1 MKYIHL
7 AISGTILLVWLIF
20 GNYPGPAG
28 LPVPALGNFFHP
40 QKGFWHNSRPKLS
53 ERKGTK
59 SLEINHPL
67 AKGSVHFDEL
77 GVPHIFA
84 PDMESLAFLQGYVSA
99 ADRLWQMDI
108 STRATEGRLSEVL
121 GARTLARDSMQIR
134 KGFRQAAQNETDT
147 MAIHFPEDL
156 SILEAYAAGVNT
168 WIDLLEPEEYPVEY
182 KILDH
187 APLRWSPYRT
197 ALLMKGMSQSLS
209 SRYTDAAADRTK
221 KDLGEDV
228 FNAFYPSYFPADSPI
243 VPDDGRYKK
252 AARVPNSVQGAKAQV
267 QSEFTSTSLLLKTP
281 PAPATAP
288 LLFEKEKDKSETYSG
303 VYDASSEDPNA
314 YDAVS
319 TEPYTLMPAHPNN
332 GSNNWVVAA
341 NRSNTRHPI
350 LASDPHLSLT
360 LPSIWYEIQ
369 ITIPGVNARG
379 VSLPG
384 APGIIMGFNDHVA
397 YGETNVGH
405 DVTDWFKI
413 EWTDDART
421 HYLLDGK
428 KTPARIIVD
437 TLLLKGAAPLIIKT
451 PWTVFG
457 PVPFSEGPYANHA
470 MRYLGH
476 DAPGKSVRPHTM
488 AGTFLGLMR
497 AKNYD
502 DYVQALKGYIDPAQ
516 NFIFAHKDG
525 DIAIRPNG
533 GFPIRAPGQTGRFTT
548 QGNTMANNWR
558 GYVPFAERPVHKN
571 PSRGFVSSAN
581 QTTTGPSYPYPYI
594 GNFHEYRGRFINRYL
609 ARETTMNQRKMKD
622 LQLSSHSLFAEELT
636 PLLIARINRSALT
649 KEGHELLRLISEW
662 DYRCEGESRAAT
674 LFEMWR
680 TKVYKLTFD
689 EMPADSGYLR
699 PETWKLTEL
708 MRKDARN
715 TIFDIQSTTNF
726 KETAATLTQRA
737 FDEIEEELNGK
748 QPETWA
754 DHRNTYVRHL
764 GAIPGFGSDMIRT
777 GGSSFAPRAL
787 SSGHGASWRMV
798 VELGPEPRAWGTLPG
813 GASGDPASEFY
824 DNCLSDWENGRY
836 HELIRWKDKEEAARK
851 ATSSWMFSPNSTTRG
866 TESELPLL
874 PLSYGLGRSEF

>member
-7 AISGTILLVWLIF
+7 AISGTILLVWIIF

-53 ERKGTK
+53 ERKGTR
-59 SLEINHPL
+59 SLELNHPL

-84 PDMESLAFLQGYVSA
+84 PDMENLAFLQGYVSA

-121 GARTLARDSMQIR
+121 GTRTLARDSMQIR
-134 KGFRQAAQNETDT
+134 KGFRQAARNETDT
-147 MAIHFPEDL
+147 MAANFPQDL
-156 SILEAYAAGVNT
+156 LILEAYAAGVNT
-168 WIDLLEPEEYPVEY
+168 WIDRLEPEDYPVEY

-209 SRYTDAAADRTK
+209 SRYTDAAADRTL

-228 FNAFYPSYFPADSPI
+228 FNAFYPNRFPGASPI

-252 AARVPNSVQGAKAQV
+252 TAGTQV
-267 QSEFTSTSLLLKTP
+267 QSQVSGAGLLLPTS

-288 LLFEKEKDKSETYSG
+288 YDPSNNETNG
-303 VYDASSEDPNA
+303 

-319 TEPYTLMPAHPNN
+319 TEPYTLMPAHPDN
-332 GSNNWVVAA
+332 GSNNWAVAA
-341 NRSNTRHPI
+341 RKSNTNHPI
-350 LASDPHLSLT
+350 LASDPHLALT
-360 LPSIWYEIQ
+360 LPSIWYEVQ

-405 DVTDWFKI
+405 DVTDWFRI
-413 EWTDDART
+413 EWADDTRT
-421 HYLLDGK
+421 QYLLDGK
-428 KTPARIIVD
+428 KTLARIVTD
-437 TLLLKGAAPLIIKT
+437 TLRLKSADPLIIRT

-457 PVPFSEGPYANHA
+457 PVPFTEGPYADHA

-476 DAPGKSVRPHTM
+476 DAPGKNVRPHTM

-497 AKNYD
+497 AENYD

-516 NFIFAHKDG
+516 NFIFAEKNG

-533 GFPIRAPGQTGRFTT
+533 GFPMRAPGQSGRFTT
-548 QGNTMANNWR
+548 PGNTMANAWR
-558 GYVPFAERPVHKN
+558 GYVPFSERPVHKN
-571 PSRGFVSSAN
+571 PARGFVASAN
-581 QTTTGPSYPYPYI
+581 QVTTGLNYPYPYT
-594 GNFHEYRGRFINRYL
+594 GGFDEYRGRFINRYL

-622 LQLSSHSLFAEELT
+622 LQLSSHSLLAEELT
-636 PLLIARINRSALT
+636 PLLIARINRQALT
-649 KEGHELLRLISEW
+649 KEGHTLLRLISEW

-680 TKVYKLTFD
+680 TKVYDLTFD

-699 PETWKLTEL
+699 PETWKLNEL
-708 MRKDARN
+708 LKKDARN
-715 TIFDIQSTTNF
+715 AIFDIQSTANF

-737 FDEIEEELNGK
+737 FDEIEEELAGQ
-748 QPETWA
+748 QPKVWA
-754 DHRNTYVRHL
+754 EFRNSYVRHL
-764 GAIPGFGSDMIRT
+764 GAIPGFGSKLIRT
-777 GGSSFAPRAL
+777 GGARFAPRVL
-787 SSGHGASWRMV
+787 SGGHGASWRMV

-836 HELIRWKDKEEAARK
+836 HELTRWKDEEEAARK
-851 ATSSWMFSPNSTTRG
+851 ATSSWMFSSN
-866 TESELPLL
+866 
-874 PLSYGLGRSEF
+874 

>member
-7 AISGTILLVWLIF
+7 AVSGTILFVWLIF
-20 GNYPGPAG
+20 GSYPNPAG

-53 ERKGTK
+53 EREEKRNL
-59 SLEINHPL
+59 SLSHPL

-77 GVPHIFA
+77 GIPHIFA
-84 PDMESLAFLQGYVSA
+84 PGIASAAFLQGYVSA

-108 STRATEGRLSEVL
+108 STRSTEGSLSEVL
-121 GARTLARDSMQIR
+121 GTRTLARDSMQIR
-134 KGFRQAAQNETDT
+134 RGFRQAARNETDT
-147 MAIHFPEDL
+147 MAVNFPEDL
-156 SILEAYAAGVNT
+156 RVLEAYAEGINT
-168 WIDLLEPEEYPVEY
+168 WIDQLEPEDYPIEY
-182 KILDH
+182 KLLGH

-209 SRYTDAAADRTK
+209 SRYTDAAADRTI

-228 FNAFYPSYFPADSPI
+228 FNAFYPNHFPRDSPI

-252 AARVPNSVQGAKAQV
+252 AAKTLSPNEAGMKRQGPV
-267 QSEFTSTSLLLKTP
+267 SRTSLLLKAS
-281 PAPATAP
+281 PAPATSP
-288 LLFEKEKDKSETYSG
+288 YKPSG
-303 VYDASSEDPNA
+303 DDANG

-319 TEPYTLMPAHPNN
+319 TEPYTLMPAHPDN
-332 GSNNWVVAA
+332 GSNNWAVGPSH
-341 NRSNTRHPI
+341 SNTRHPI
-350 LASDPHLSLT
+350 LASDPHLALT

-384 APGIIMGFNDHVA
+384 SPGIIMGFNDHIA

-405 DVTDWFKI
+405 DVTDWFRI
-413 EWTDDART
+413 EWTDGSRT

-428 KTPARIIVD
+428 KTPARIVTD
-437 TLLLKGAAPLIIKT
+437 TLLLKDSDPLIIRT

-457 PVPFSEGPYANHA
+457 PVPFTDGPYADHA

-533 GFPIRAPGQTGRFTT
+533 GFPLRAPGQSGRFTT
-548 QGNTMANNWR
+548 PGNTLANNWR

-571 PSRGFVSSAN
+571 PTRGFVSSAN
-581 QTTTGPSYPYPYI
+581 QTTTGPNYPYPYT
-594 GNFHEYRGRFINRYL
+594 GGFDEYRGRFINRYL
-609 ARETTMNQRKMKD
+609 ARETTMNQRKMKE
-622 LQLSSHSLFAEELT
+622 LQLSSHSLLAEELT
-636 PLLIARINRSALT
+636 PLLIARINRRALT
-649 KEGHELLRLISEW
+649 DEGHALLRLISEW

-674 LFEMWR
+674 LFERWR
-680 TKVYKLTFD
+680 TKVYDLTFD

-699 PETWKLTEL
+699 PETWKLNEL
-708 MRKDARN
+708 LKKDARN
-715 TIFDIQSTTNF
+715 AIFDIQSTVDF

-737 FDEIEEELNGK
+737 FDEIEEDLAGK
-748 QPETWA
+748 QPKIWA
-754 DHRNTYVRHL
+754 EYRNTYVRHL
-764 GAIPGFGSDMIRT
+764 GAIPGFGSDLIRT
-777 GGSSFAPRAL
+777 GGARFTPRSL
-787 SSGHGASWRMV
+787 SNNHGASWRMV
-798 VELGPEPRAWGTLPG
+798 VELGPAPRAWGTLPG

-836 HELIRWKDKEEAARK
+836 HELIRWKDEEEATRK
-851 ATSSWMFSPNSTTRG
+851 ATSSWTFSAN
-866 TESELPLL
+866 
-874 PLSYGLGRSEF
+874 